1 MRKTLLLAVVI
12 GLCVGVGVSIFAE
25 DTKAQ
30 SSDVAQLEEKV
41 KTLEKKIAAL
51 EDLILPMKEELR
63 KWQRKSARREHFTR
77 RWEIDEKRYSKEE
90 LSKIEKLYQAAGK
103 NLGSDWARDSL
114 LKVVEK
120 YPESNR
126 AGCAIL
132 YLAQQSEGKDQE
144 KWLKTAI
151 QKHDNCFYGDGVQVG
166 AYARFLLAHY
176 YQEKGDTK
184 QAKKLRHEIRDKYP
198 DAVNHGGKPLVDTK
212 PLSK

>member
-1 MRKTLLLAVVI
+1 MRKTLFLAVVI
-12 GLCVGVGVSIFAE
+12 GLCVGVGVSVLAE

-30 SSDVAQLEEKV
+30 SPDVAQLEEKV

-51 EDLILPMKEELR
+51 EELILPMKEELR
-63 KWQRKSARREHFTR
+63 QWQRKSARREHFTK

-90 LSKIEKLYQAAGK
+90 LGKIEKLYQSANR
-103 NLGSDWARDSL
+103 NLKSDWARDSL

-126 AGCAIL
+126 AGCAVM

-151 QKHDNCFYGDGVQVG
+151 QKHDDCFYGNGVQVG

-176 YQEKGDTK
+176 YQEEGNTK
-184 QAKKLRHEIRDKYP
+184 EAKKLRDEIRAKYP
-198 DAVNHGGKPLVDTK
+198 NAISHGGTLLVDNLK
-212 PLSK
+212 